1 MPVSYANPLVNT
13 LFLALQLLA
22 IIDPTGA
29 IPLLAPV
36 ISQADDRT
44 LRRIDRLVG
53 IGVPVLLLF
62 FAFVG
67 NYLLE
72 VFSIKNYDLKIA
84 GGIILLVV
92 SLDILREGYPKTAS
106 INVEEFV
113 FVPIITPMLVGPG
126 AITAVLVMRSMYPL
140 WQLVLAILIASGIT
154 YIVIKFSQEILR
166 RLGQDMLKFIGRFMS
181 LIVAGWSVSLIID
194 GISQV
199 IKSLGL

>member
-1 MPVSYANPLVNT
+1 MQLCGNPLVNT

-36 ISQADDRT
+36 ISQADERT

-53 IGVPVLLLF
+53 IGVPALLLF
-62 FAFVG
+62 FALVG
-67 NYLLE
+67 DYLLK
-72 VFSIKNYDLKIA
+72 VFSIRSYDLKIA

-106 INVEEFV
+106 IDVDEFV

-140 WQLVLAILIASGIT
+140 WQLILAILIASGVT
-154 YIVIKFSQEILR
+154 YIVIKFSQEILKR
-166 RLGQDMLKFIGRFMS
+166 IGRDMLKFIGRFMS

-194 GISQV
+194 GIAQV
-199 IKSLGL
+199 IKLLNV